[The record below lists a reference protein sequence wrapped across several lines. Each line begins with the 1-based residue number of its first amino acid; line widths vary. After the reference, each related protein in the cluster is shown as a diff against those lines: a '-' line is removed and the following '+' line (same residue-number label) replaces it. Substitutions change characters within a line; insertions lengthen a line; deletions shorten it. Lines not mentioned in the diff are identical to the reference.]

1 MNRRRITASLSALAL
16 LTASLTATLIACS
29 SDDATGS
36 AAGGGGVAAGGSG
49 GGVTGGAGG
58 AVSGGA
64 GGAVSGGAGG
74 ALTGGTAGVAGSA
87 GAGGIAANYPPG
99 PYGNDVGDTIADL
112 KWEGYVNET
121 ADTQSDSKPYMD
133 YGTDAMRKS
142 GKRYGLIHISAF
154 T

>member
-1 MNRRRITASLSALAL
+1 MNRRRITASLSALTF
-16 LTASLTATLIACS
+16 LTASLTAALIACS
-29 SDDATGS
+29 SDDSPGGASGGSGGLAT
-36 AAGGGGVAAGGSG
+36 GGSG

-58 AVSGGA
+58 TLT
-64 GGAVSGGAGG
+64 GGAGG
-74 ALTGGTAGVAGSA
+74 ALTGGSAGVAGSAGTA

-121 ADTQSDSKPYMD
+121 ADSQSDAKPYMD

>member
-1 MNRRRITASLSALAL
+1 MNRRRITASLCTLVL
-16 LTASLTATLIACS
+16 LGASLSAGALACS
-29 SDDATGS
+29 SSDD
-36 AAGGGGVAAGGSG
+36 GGGGPSGTGGVATGGGGGTVTGGSG
-49 GGVTGGAGG
+49 GAVTGG
-58 AVSGGA
+58 SGGT
-64 GGAVSGGAGG
+64 
-74 ALTGGTAGVAGSA
+74 LTGGTAGVAGSAGSGAAA

-99 PYGNDVGDTIADL
+99 PYGNNKGDTIADL

-121 ADTQSDSKPYMD
+121 GDVRSDSKPYID